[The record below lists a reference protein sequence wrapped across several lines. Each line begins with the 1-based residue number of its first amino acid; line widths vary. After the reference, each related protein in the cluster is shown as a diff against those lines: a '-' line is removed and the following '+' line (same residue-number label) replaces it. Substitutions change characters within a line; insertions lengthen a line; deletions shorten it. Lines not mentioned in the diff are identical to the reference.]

1 MATRVV
7 PREFKALVSIF
18 ETGAFFILGG
28 ENMYKSIA
36 SNIQEALPKKIITN
50 DEIEQLLEK
59 PKYQHLGDVAFPC
72 FMLAKILK
80 KAPNAIAHEISN
92 SIKSERVQEVQV
104 VGGYIN
110 LFLNKLQVTR
120 DVITQIMIAP
130 EAYGQQETQQEN
142 IVIDFSSPNIAKPFS
157 MGHLRSTVIGNAL
170 SNIAEKNGYNV
181 VRVNHLGDW
190 GTQFGKL
197 IVAFRLWGEKEL
209 VEQAP
214 IEQLLKLYVRFHD
227 EAEKNETLN
236 EEARSAFKALEDKD
250 PQAMELWSWFKS
262 ASLQE
267 FKQIYDQLHIEFDT
281 YEGEAFYN
289 DKMQSVVNELNQ
301 KQLLKESDGA
311 NVVELEDMP
320 PCLITKQDGATLYAT
335 RDLAAAFYRQAHYEP
350 SKVFYVVG
358 NEQTLHFKQVFQVI
372 SKMGYSWSGNLKHV
386 PFGMML
392 KEGKKMSTRKGR
404 VILLKDVLKEAV
416 ETASRNIEEKN
427 PTLNNKQNVAE
438 QVGIGAVIF
447 NDLKNFRLNDIEFSL
462 SQMLNFEGETGP
474 YVQYT
479 HARIHSILEIAK
491 FKANKEIPVKEL
503 EDSAW
508 AVIQL
513 LQQYPQVITDS
524 FEQVDPSLIAKYLL
538 QLARMFNKYYAN
550 TKILEEDEL
559 RDNRLQICFAVA
571 TVLKDGLKL
580 LGINSPERM

>member
-1 MATRVV
+1 
-7 PREFKALVSIF
+7 
-18 ETGAFFILGG
+18 
-28 ENMYKSIA
+28 MYKSIA
-36 SNIQEALPKKIITN
+36 SIIHEALSQKIITN
-50 DEIEQLLEK
+50 NEIERLLEK
-59 PKYQHLGDVAFPC
+59 PKYEHLGDVAFPC
-72 FMLAKILK
+72 FTLAKTLK
-80 KAPNAIAHEISN
+80 KAPNVIAQEISN
-92 SIKSERVQEVQV
+92 SIKSELVQEIQV

-120 DVITQIMIAP
+120 DVITQIMKAP
-130 EAYGQQETQQEN
+130 EAYGQQETQQKN

-170 SNIAEKNGYNV
+170 ANIAEKNGYSV

-197 IVAFRLWGEKEL
+197 IVAFRLWGDKER

-214 IEQLLKLYVRFHD
+214 IEELLKLYVKFHD
-227 EAEKNETLN
+227 EAETDETLN

-250 PQAMELWSWFKS
+250 PQSMELWTWFKS

-267 FKQIYDQLHIEFDT
+267 FNQIYDQLHIEFDT

-289 DKMQSVVNELNQ
+289 DRMQSVVDELNK
-301 KQLLKESDGA
+301 KQILTESDGA
-311 NVVELEDMP
+311 NVVELEDKP

-335 RDLAAAFYRQAHYEP
+335 RDLAAAFYRQKHYEP

-372 SKMGYSWSGNLKHV
+372 SKMGYPWSENLKHV

-392 KEGKKMSTRKGR
+392 KDGKKMSTRKGR

-416 ETASRNIEEKN
+416 ETATRNIEEKN
-427 PTLNNKQNVAE
+427 PTLNNKQTVAE

-462 SQMLNFEGETGP
+462 TQMLNFEGETGP

-479 HARIHSILEIAK
+479 HARIHSILQKAK

-503 EDSAW
+503 EESAW

-524 FEQVDPSLIAKYLL
+524 FEQVDPSLIAKYVL

-550 TKILEEDEL
+550 TKILVEDEQ
-559 RDNRLQICFAVA
+559 RESRLQLCFAVA

-580 LGINSPERM
+580 LGIQSPESM

>member
-1 MATRVV
+1 
-7 PREFKALVSIF
+7 
-18 ETGAFFILGG
+18 
-28 ENMYKSIA
+28 MYKSIA
-36 SNIQEALPKKIITN
+36 SIIYEALSQKIITN
-50 DEIEQLLEK
+50 NEIERLLEK
-59 PKYQHLGDVAFPC
+59 PKYEHLGDVAFPC
-72 FMLAKILK
+72 FTLAKTLK
-80 KAPNAIAHEISN
+80 KAPNVIAQEISN
-92 SIKSERVQEVQV
+92 SIKSELVQEIQV

-120 DVITQIMIAP
+120 DVITQIMKAP
-130 EAYGQQETQQEN
+130 EAYGQQETQQKN
-142 IVIDFSSPNIAKPFS
+142 IVIDFSLPNIAKPFS

-170 SNIAEKNGYNV
+170 ANIAEKNGYSV

-197 IVAFRLWGEKEL
+197 IVAFRLWGDKER

-214 IEQLLKLYVRFHD
+214 IEELLKLYVKFHD
-227 EAEKNETLN
+227 EAETDETLN

-250 PQAMELWSWFKS
+250 PQSMELWTWFKS

-267 FKQIYDQLHIEFDT
+267 FNQIYDQLHIEFDM

-289 DKMQSVVNELNQ
+289 DRMQSVVDELNK
-301 KQLLKESDGA
+301 KQILTESDGA

-335 RDLAAAFYRQAHYEP
+335 RDLAAAFYRQKHYEP

-372 SKMGYSWSGNLKHV
+372 SKMGYPWSENLKHV

-392 KEGKKMSTRKGR
+392 KDGKKMSTRKGR

-416 ETASRNIEEKN
+416 ETATRNIEEKN
-427 PTLNNKQNVAE
+427 PTLNNKQTVAE

-462 SQMLNFEGETGP
+462 PQMLNFEGETGP

-479 HARIHSILEIAK
+479 HARIHSILQKAK

-503 EDSAW
+503 EESAW

-513 LQQYPQVITDS
+513 LQHYPQVITDS
-524 FEQVDPSLIAKYLL
+524 FEQVDPSLIAKYVL

-550 TKILEEDEL
+550 TKILVEDEQ
-559 RDNRLQICFAVA
+559 RESRLQLCFAVA

-580 LGINSPERM
+580 LGIQSPESM

>member
-1 MATRVV
+1 M
-7 PREFKALVSIF
+7 S
-18 ETGAFFILGG
+18 
-28 ENMYKSIA
+28 
-36 SNIQEALPKKIITN
+36 QKIITN
-50 DEIEQLLEK
+50 NEIERLLKK
-59 PKYQHLGDVAFPC
+59 PKYEHLGDVAFPC
-72 FMLAKILK
+72 FTLAKTLK
-80 KAPNAIAHEISN
+80 KAPNVIAQEISN
-92 SIKSERVQEVQV
+92 SIKSELVQEIQV

-120 DVITQIMIAP
+120 DVITQIMKAP
-130 EAYGQQETQQEN
+130 EAYGQQETQQKN

-170 SNIAEKNGYNV
+170 ANIAEKNGYSV

-197 IVAFRLWGEKEL
+197 IVAFRLWGDKER

-214 IEQLLKLYVRFHD
+214 IEELLKLYVKFHD
-227 EAEKNETLN
+227 EAETDETLN

-250 PQAMELWSWFKS
+250 PQSMELWTWFKS

-267 FKQIYDQLHIEFDT
+267 FNQIYDQLHIEFDT

-289 DKMQSVVNELNQ
+289 DRMQSVVDELNK
-301 KQLLKESDGA
+301 KQILTESDGA
-311 NVVELEDMP
+311 NVVELEDKP

-335 RDLAAAFYRQAHYEP
+335 RDLAAAFYRQKHYEP

-372 SKMGYSWSGNLKHV
+372 SKMGYPWSENLKHV

-392 KEGKKMSTRKGR
+392 KDGKKMSTRKGR

-416 ETASRNIEEKN
+416 ETATRNIEEKN
-427 PTLNNKQNVAE
+427 PTLNNKQTVAE

-462 SQMLNFEGETGP
+462 TQMLNFEGETGP

-479 HARIHSILEIAK
+479 HARIHSILQKAK

-503 EDSAW
+503 EESAW

-524 FEQVDPSLIAKYLL
+524 FEQVDPSLIAKYVL

-550 TKILEEDEL
+550 TKILVEDEQ
-559 RDNRLQICFAVA
+559 RESRLQLCFAVA

-580 LGINSPERM
+580 LGIQSPESM

>member
-1 MATRVV
+1 
-7 PREFKALVSIF
+7 
-18 ETGAFFILGG
+18 
-28 ENMYKSIA
+28 MYKSIA
-36 SNIQEALPKKIITN
+36 SIIHEALSQKIITN
-50 DEIEQLLEK
+50 NEIERLLEK
-59 PKYQHLGDVAFPC
+59 PKYEHLGDVAFPC
-72 FMLAKILK
+72 FTLAKTLK
-80 KAPNAIAHEISN
+80 KAPNVIAQEISN
-92 SIKSERVQEVQV
+92 SIKSELVQEIQV

-120 DVITQIMIAP
+120 DVITQIMKAP
-130 EAYGQQETQQEN
+130 EAYGQQETQQKN

-170 SNIAEKNGYNV
+170 ANIAEKNGYSV

-197 IVAFRLWGEKEL
+197 IVAFRLWGDKER

-214 IEQLLKLYVRFHD
+214 IEELLKLYVKFHD
-227 EAEKNETLN
+227 EAETDETLN

-250 PQAMELWSWFKS
+250 PQSMELWTWFKS

-267 FKQIYDQLHIEFDT
+267 FNQIYDQLHIEFDT

-289 DKMQSVVNELNQ
+289 DRMQSVVDELNK
-301 KQLLKESDGA
+301 KQILTESDGA
-311 NVVELEDMP
+311 NVVELEDKP

-335 RDLAAAFYRQAHYEP
+335 RDLAAAFYRQKHYEP

-372 SKMGYSWSGNLKHV
+372 SKMGYPWSENLKHV

-392 KEGKKMSTRKGR
+392 KDGKKMSTRKGR

-416 ETASRNIEEKN
+416 ETATRNIEEKN
-427 PTLNNKQNVAE
+427 PTLNNKQTVAE

-462 SQMLNFEGETGP
+462 TQMLNFEGETGP

-479 HARIHSILEIAK
+479 HARIHSILQKAK

-503 EDSAW
+503 EESAW

-513 LQQYPQVITDS
+513 LQHYPQVITDS
-524 FEQVDPSLIAKYLL
+524 FEQVDPSLIAKYVL

-550 TKILEEDEL
+550 TKILVEDEQ
-559 RDNRLQICFAVA
+559 RESRLQLCFAVA

-580 LGINSPERM
+580 LGIQSPESM

>member
-1 MATRVV
+1 
-7 PREFKALVSIF
+7 
-18 ETGAFFILGG
+18 
-28 ENMYKSIA
+28 MYKSIA
-36 SNIQEALPKKIITN
+36 SIIHEALPQKLITN
-50 DEIEQLLEK
+50 NEIERLLEK
-59 PKYQHLGDVAFPC
+59 PKYEDLGDVAFPC
-72 FMLAKILK
+72 FTLAKTLK
-80 KAPNAIAHEISN
+80 KAPNVIAQEISN
-92 SIKSERVQEVQV
+92 SIKSELVQEVQV

-120 DVITQIMIAP
+120 DVITQIMKAP
-130 EAYGQQETQQEN
+130 EAYGQQKNQQKN

-170 SNIAEKNGYNV
+170 ANIAEKNGYSV

-197 IVAFRLWGEKEL
+197 IVAFRLWGDKER

-214 IEQLLKLYVRFHD
+214 IEELLKLYVKFHD
-227 EAEKNETLN
+227 EAETDEKLN

-250 PQAMELWSWFKS
+250 PQSMELWTWFKS

-267 FKQIYDQLHIEFDT
+267 FKQIYDQLHIEFDS

-289 DKMQSVVNELNQ
+289 DKMQSVVHELNK
-301 KQLLKESDGA
+301 KQLLTESDGA

-335 RDLAAAFYRQAHYEP
+335 RDLAAAFYRQTHYEP

-358 NEQTLHFKQVFQVI
+358 NEQTLHFKQVFQVV
-372 SKMGYSWSGNLKHV
+372 SKMGYPWAETLKHV

-392 KEGKKMSTRKGR
+392 KDGKKMSTRKGR
-404 VILLKDVLKEAV
+404 VILLKDVLKETV
-416 ETASRNIEEKN
+416 ETATRNIEEKN
-427 PTLNNKQNVAE
+427 PTLNNKQTVAE

-462 SQMLNFEGETGP
+462 PQMLNFEGETGP

-479 HARIHSILEIAK
+479 HARIHSILQKAK

-503 EDSAW
+503 EESAW

-524 FEQVDPSLIAKYLL
+524 LEQADPSLIAKYVL

-550 TKILEEDEL
+550 TKILVEDEQ
-559 RDNRLQICFAVA
+559 RESRLQLCFAVA

-580 LGINSPERM
+580 LGIHSPESM

>member
-1 MATRVV
+1 
-7 PREFKALVSIF
+7 
-18 ETGAFFILGG
+18 
-28 ENMYKSIA
+28 MYKSIA
-36 SNIQEALPKKIITN
+36 SIIQDALPQKIITT

-59 PKYQHLGDVAFPC
+59 PKYEHLGDVAFPC
-72 FMLAKILK
+72 FTLAKTLK
-80 KAPNAIAHEISN
+80 KAPNMIAQEIGDR
-92 SIKSERVQEVQV
+92 IKNELIQEVQV

-120 DVITQIMIAP
+120 SVITKIMLAP
-130 EAYGQQETQQEN
+130 EAYGQQQSKHKN

-170 SNIAEKNGYNV
+170 ANIAEKNGYNV

-197 IVAFRLWGEKEL
+197 IVAFRLWGEKER

-214 IEQLLKLYVRFHD
+214 IEELLKLYVKFHD
-227 EAEKNETLN
+227 EAESNDNLN
-236 EEARSAFKALEDKD
+236 EQARSAFKALEDQD
-250 PQAMELWSWFKS
+250 PEALELWHWFKG

-267 FKQIYDQLHIEFDT
+267 FKQIYDQLHIGFDS

-289 DKMQSVVNELNQ
+289 DKMQPIVEELNK
-301 KQLLKESDGA
+301 KQLLKESHGA

-335 RDLAAAFYRQAHYEP
+335 RDLASAFYRKKRYEP
-350 SKVFYVVG
+350 AKVFYVVG

-372 SKMGYSWSGNLKHV
+372 SKMGYPWAENLKHV
-386 PFGMML
+386 PFGMIL
-392 KEGKKMSTRKGR
+392 KDGKKMSTRKGR

-416 ETASRNIEEKN
+416 DTASRNIEEKN

-462 SQMLNFEGETGP
+462 PQMLNFEGETGP

-479 HARIHSILEIAK
+479 HARIHSILDKAK
-491 FKANKEIPVKEL
+491 YKADKEIPVEEL

-508 AVIQL
+508 AVILL
-513 LQQYPQVITDS
+513 LQQYPQVVIDS
-524 FEQVDPSLIAKYLL
+524 FEQVDPSLIAKYVLH
-538 QLARMFNKYYAN
+538 LARMFNKYYAN
-550 TKILEEDEL
+550 TKILVEDQQRE
-559 RDNRLQICFAVA
+559 NRLQLCFAVA

-580 LGINSPERM
+580 LGIQSPERM

>member
-1 MATRVV
+1 
-7 PREFKALVSIF
+7 
-18 ETGAFFILGG
+18 
-28 ENMYKSIA
+28 MYKSIA
-36 SNIQEALPKKIITN
+36 SIIHEALSQKIITN
-50 DEIEQLLEK
+50 NEIERLLEK
-59 PKYQHLGDVAFPC
+59 PKYEHLGDVAFPC
-72 FMLAKILK
+72 FTLAKTLK
-80 KAPNAIAHEISN
+80 KAPNVIAQEISN
-92 SIKSERVQEVQV
+92 SIKSELVQEVQV

-120 DVITQIMIAP
+120 DVITKIMKAP
-130 EAYGQQETQQEN
+130 EAYGQQKPQQKN

-170 SNIAEKNGYNV
+170 ANIAEKNGYSV

-197 IVAFRLWGEKEL
+197 IVAFRLWGDKER

-214 IEQLLKLYVRFHD
+214 IEELLKLYVKFHD
-227 EAEKNETLN
+227 EAETDETLN

-250 PQAMELWSWFKS
+250 PQSMELWTWFKS

-267 FKQIYDQLHIEFDT
+267 FNQIYDQLHIEFDT

-289 DKMQSVVNELNQ
+289 DRMQSVVDELNK
-301 KQLLKESDGA
+301 KQILTESDGA
-311 NVVELEDMP
+311 NVVELEDKP

-335 RDLAAAFYRQAHYEP
+335 RDLAAAFYRQKHYEP

-372 SKMGYSWSGNLKHV
+372 SKMGYPWSENLKHV

-392 KEGKKMSTRKGR
+392 KDGKKMSTRKGR

-416 ETASRNIEEKN
+416 ETATRNIEEKN
-427 PTLNNKQNVAE
+427 PTLNNKQTVAE

-462 SQMLNFEGETGP
+462 TQMLNFEGETGP

-479 HARIHSILEIAK
+479 HARIHSILQKAK
-491 FKANKEIPVKEL
+491 FKANKEIPVIEL
-503 EDSAW
+503 EESAW

-524 FEQVDPSLIAKYLL
+524 FEQVDPSLIAKYVL

-550 TKILEEDEL
+550 TKILVEDEQ
-559 RDNRLQICFAVA
+559 RESRLQLCFAVA

-580 LGINSPERM
+580 LGIQSPESM

>member
-1 MATRVV
+1 
-7 PREFKALVSIF
+7 
-18 ETGAFFILGG
+18 
-28 ENMYKSIA
+28 MYKSIA
-36 SNIQEALPKKIITN
+36 SIIQEALPQKLITN
-50 DEIEQLLEK
+50 DEIERLLEK
-59 PKYQHLGDVAFPC
+59 PKYEHLGDVAFPC
-72 FMLAKILK
+72 FTLAKTLK
-80 KAPNAIAHEISN
+80 KAPNMIAQEISN
-92 SIKSERVQEVQV
+92 NIKSELVQEVQV

-120 DVITQIMIAP
+120 DVISQIMKAP
-130 EAYGQQETQQEN
+130 EAYGQQETQQKN

-170 SNIAEKNGYNV
+170 ANIAEKNGYNV

-197 IVAFRLWGEKEL
+197 IVAFRLWGEKER

-214 IEQLLKLYVRFHD
+214 IEELLKLYVKFHD
-227 EAEKNETLN
+227 EAESNEKLN

-250 PQAMELWSWFKS
+250 PQAMELWTWFKS

-289 DKMQSVVNELNQ
+289 EKMQSVVDELNK
-301 KQLLKESDGA
+301 KQLLAESDGA
-311 NVVELEDMP
+311 NVVELEGMP

-335 RDLAAAFYRQAHYEP
+335 RDLAAAFYRKAHYEP
-350 SKVFYVVG
+350 SQVFYVVG

-372 SKMGYSWSGNLKHV
+372 SKMGYSWSENLKHV
-386 PFGMML
+386 SFGMML
-392 KEGKKMSTRKGR
+392 KDGKKMSTRKGR

-416 ETASRNIEEKN
+416 ETATRNIEEKN
-427 PTLNNKQNVAE
+427 PTLNNKQTVAE

-462 SQMLNFEGETGP
+462 TQMLNFEGETGP

-479 HARIHSILEIAK
+479 HARIQSILEKAK
-491 FKANKEIPVKEL
+491 FKADKEIPVKEL

-524 FEQVDPSLIAKYLL
+524 FEQVDPSLIAKYVL

-550 TKILEEDEL
+550 TKILVEDEL
-559 RDNRLQICFAVA
+559 RENRLQLCFAVA

-580 LGINSPERM
+580 LGIQSPESM

>member
-1 MATRVV
+1 
-7 PREFKALVSIF
+7 
-18 ETGAFFILGG
+18 
-28 ENMYKSIA
+28 MYKSIA
-36 SNIQEALPKKIITN
+36 SIIQEALPQKIITN
-50 DEIEQLLEK
+50 DEIERLLEK
-59 PKYQHLGDVAFPC
+59 PKYEHLGDVAFPC
-72 FMLAKILK
+72 FTLAKTLK
-80 KAPNAIAHEISN
+80 KAPNVIAQEISN
-92 SIKSERVQEVQV
+92 SIKSELVQEVQV

-120 DVITQIMIAP
+120 DVITKIMKAP
-130 EAYGQQETQQEN
+130 EAYGQQKPQQKN

-170 SNIAEKNGYNV
+170 ANIAEKNGYNV
-181 VRVNHLGDW
+181 IRINHLGDW

-197 IVAFRLWGEKEL
+197 IVAFRMWGDKER

-214 IEQLLKLYVRFHD
+214 IEELLKLYVKFHD
-227 EAEKNETLN
+227 EAESNEKLN

-250 PQAMELWSWFKS
+250 PQAMELWTWFKS

-267 FKQIYDQLHIEFDT
+267 FKQIYDQLHIQFDS

-289 DKMQSVVNELNQ
+289 DKMRSVVDELNK
-301 KQLLKESDGA
+301 KQLLTESDGA
-311 NVVELEDMP
+311 NVVELENMP

-335 RDLAAAFYRQAHYEP
+335 RDLAAAFYRQTHYEP
-350 SKVFYVVG
+350 SQVVYVVG
-358 NEQTLHFKQVFQVI
+358 NEQTMHFRQVFQVI
-372 SKMGYSWSGNLKHV
+372 SKMGYFWSENLKHV

-392 KEGKKMSTRKGR
+392 KDGKKMSTRKGR

-427 PTLNNKQNVAE
+427 PTLNNKQTVAE

-462 SQMLNFEGETGP
+462 PQMLNFEGETGP

-479 HARIHSILEIAK
+479 HVRIHSILQKAK
-491 FKANKEIPVKEL
+491 FKANKEIPVIEL
-503 EDSAW
+503 EESAW

-524 FEQVDPSLIAKYLL
+524 FEQVDPSLIAKYVL

-550 TKILEEDEL
+550 TKILVEDEQ
-559 RDNRLQICFAVA
+559 RGNRLQLCFAVA
-571 TVLKDGLKL
+571 TVLNDGLKL
-580 LGINSPERM
+580 LGIQSPESM

>member
-1 MATRVV
+1 
-7 PREFKALVSIF
+7 
-18 ETGAFFILGG
+18 
-28 ENMYKSIA
+28 MYKSIA
-36 SNIQEALPKKIITN
+36 SIIQEALPQKIITN
-50 DEIEQLLEK
+50 DEIERLLEK
-59 PKYQHLGDVAFPC
+59 PKYEHLGDVAFPC
-72 FMLAKILK
+72 FTLAKTLK
-80 KAPNAIAHEISN
+80 KAPNVIAQEISN
-92 SIKSERVQEVQV
+92 SIKSELVQEVQV

-120 DVITQIMIAP
+120 DVITKIMKAP
-130 EAYGQQETQQEN
+130 EAYGQQEPQQKN
-142 IVIDFSSPNIAKPFS
+142 IVFDFSSPNIAKPFS

-170 SNIAEKNGYNV
+170 ANIAEKNGYNV
-181 VRVNHLGDW
+181 IRINHLGDW

-197 IVAFRLWGEKEL
+197 IVAFQLWGEKER

-214 IEQLLKLYVRFHD
+214 IEELLKLYVKFHD
-227 EAEKNETLN
+227 EAKSNEKLN

-250 PQAMELWSWFKS
+250 PQAMELWTWFKS

-267 FKQIYDQLHIEFDT
+267 FKQIYDQLHIEFDS

-289 DKMQSVVNELNQ
+289 DKMQFVVDELNK
-301 KQLLKESDGA
+301 KQLLTESDGA

-335 RDLAAAFYRQAHYEP
+335 RDLAAAFYRKVHYEP

-372 SKMGYSWSGNLKHV
+372 SKMGYQWAENLKHV

-392 KEGKKMSTRKGR
+392 KDGKKMSTRKGR

-427 PTLNNKQNVAE
+427 PTLNNKQTVAE

-462 SQMLNFEGETGP
+462 PQMLNFEGETGP

-479 HARIHSILEIAK
+479 HARIHSILQKSK
-491 FKANKEIPVKEL
+491 FKADKEIPVIEL
-503 EDSAW
+503 EESAW

-524 FEQVDPSLIAKYLL
+524 FEQVDPSLIAKYVL

-550 TKILEEDEL
+550 TKILVEDEQ
-559 RDNRLQICFAVA
+559 RESRLQLCFAVV

-580 LGINSPERM
+580 LGIQSPESM

>member
-1 MATRVV
+1 
-7 PREFKALVSIF
+7 
-18 ETGAFFILGG
+18 
-28 ENMYKSIA
+28 MYKSIA
-36 SNIQEALPKKIITN
+36 SIIHEALPQKIITN
-50 DEIEQLLEK
+50 DEIERLLEK
-59 PKYQHLGDVAFPC
+59 PKYEALGDVAFPC
-72 FMLAKILK
+72 FTFAKTLK
-80 KAPNAIAHEISN
+80 KAPNVIAQEISN
-92 SIKSERVQEVQV
+92 NIKSGLVQEVQV
-104 VGGYIN
+104 IGGYIN

-120 DVITQIMIAP
+120 EVITQIMKAP
-130 EAYGQQETQQEN
+130 ETYGQQEAQHKN

-170 SNIAEKNGYNV
+170 ANIAEKNGYSV

-197 IVAFRLWGEKEL
+197 IVAFRLWGDKER

-214 IEQLLKLYVRFHD
+214 IEELLKLYVKFHD
-227 EAEKNETLN
+227 EAETDETLN

-250 PQAMELWSWFKS
+250 PQSMELWTWFKS

-267 FKQIYDQLHIEFDT
+267 FKQIYDQLHIEFDS

-289 DKMQSVVNELNQ
+289 DKMQSVVHELNK
-301 KQLLKESDGA
+301 KQLLTESDGA

-335 RDLAAAFYRQAHYEP
+335 RDLAAAFYRKVHYEP

-358 NEQTLHFKQVFQVI
+358 NEQTLHFKQVFQVV
-372 SKMGYSWSGNLKHV
+372 SKMGYPWAENLKHV

-392 KEGKKMSTRKGR
+392 KDGKKMSTRKGR
-404 VILLKDVLKEAV
+404 VILLKDVLIEAV
-416 ETASRNIEEKN
+416 ETATRNIEEKN
-427 PTLNNKQNVAE
+427 PTLNNKQTVAE

-462 SQMLNFEGETGP
+462 PQMLNFEGETGP

-479 HARIHSILEIAK
+479 HARIHSILQKAK

-503 EDSAW
+503 EESAW

-513 LQQYPQVITDS
+513 LQQYPQVIIDS
-524 FEQVDPSLIAKYLL
+524 FEQVDPSLIAKYVL

-550 TKILEEDEL
+550 TKILVEDEQ
-559 RDNRLQICFAVA
+559 RESRLQLCFAVA
-571 TVLKDGLKL
+571 TVLKDGLNL
-580 LGINSPERM
+580 LGIQSPESM

>member
-1 MATRVV
+1 
-7 PREFKALVSIF
+7 
-18 ETGAFFILGG
+18 
-28 ENMYKSIA
+28 MYKKIA
-36 SNIQEALPKKIITN
+36 SIIQDALPHKLITN
-50 DEIEQLLEK
+50 TEIEQLLER
-59 PKYQHLGDVAFPC
+59 PKYQHLGDIAFPC
-72 FMLAKILK
+72 FTLAKSFK
-80 KAPNAIAHEISN
+80 KAPDIIAIEIGN
-92 SIKSERVQEVQV
+92 NIKSDFIQEVHV

-120 DVITQIMIAP
+120 DVMAKIMIAH
-130 EAYGQQETQQEN
+130 ELYGQQEIQQKN

-170 SNIAEKNGYNV
+170 ANIAEKNGYNV
-181 VRVNHLGDW
+181 IRVNHLGDW

-197 IVAFRLWGEKEL
+197 LVAFQLWGEKER
-209 VEQAP
+209 VQQSP
-214 IEQLLKLYVRFHD
+214 IEELLKLYVKFHD
-227 EAEKNETLN
+227 EAETNKSLN
-236 EEARSAFKALEDKD
+236 EEARSAFKALEDND
-250 PQAMELWSWFKS
+250 PQAMALWTWFKS

-267 FKQIYDQLHIEFDT
+267 FKQIYEQLHIQFDT

-289 DKMQSVVNELNQ
+289 EKMQSVVDELKK
-301 KQLLKESDGA
+301 KQLLTESDGA

-335 RDLAAAFYRQAHYEP
+335 RDLAAAFYRQAQYEP
-350 SKVFYVVG
+350 SQVFYVVG

-372 SKMGYSWSGNLKHV
+372 SKMGYPWSGNLKHV

-392 KEGKKMSTRKGR
+392 KDGKKMSTRKGR

-427 PTLNNKQNVAE
+427 PTLNNKQNVAD

-462 SQMLNFEGETGP
+462 PQMLNFEGETGP

-479 HARIHSILEIAK
+479 HARIHSILEKAK
-491 FKANKEIPVKEL
+491 YTSSNEVTVMEL
-503 EDSAW
+503 ENSAW
-508 AVIQL
+508 EVIKL

-524 FEQVDPSLIAKYLL
+524 FEQVDPSLIAKYVL
-538 QLARMFNKYYAN
+538 QLARIFNKYYAN
-550 TKILEEDEL
+550 TKILVEDEQL
-559 RDNRLQICFAVA
+559 ESRLQLCFAVA

-580 LGINSPERM
+580 LGIKSPESM

>member
-1 MATRVV
+1 
-7 PREFKALVSIF
+7 
-18 ETGAFFILGG
+18 
-28 ENMYKSIA
+28 MYKKIA
-36 SNIQEALPKKIITN
+36 SIIQEALPQKIITK

-72 FMLAKILK
+72 FRLAKTLK
-80 KAPNAIAHEISN
+80 KSPNVIAKEICER
-92 SIKSERVQEVQV
+92 IKSELIQEVQV

-110 LFLNKLQVTR
+110 IFLNKQQVTR

-130 EAYGQQETQQEN
+130 ESYGQQETQQKN
-142 IVIDFSSPNIAKPFS
+142 IVIDYSSPNIAKPFS

-170 SNIAEKNGYNV
+170 ANIAEKNGYSV
-181 VRVNHLGDW
+181 VRINHLGDW

-197 IVAFRLWGEKEL
+197 IVAFRIWGEKEL
-209 VEQAP
+209 IEQAP
-214 IEQLLKLYVRFHD
+214 IEELLKLYVKFHV
-227 EAEKNETLN
+227 EAELNEKLN
-236 EEARSAFKALEDKD
+236 EEARSAFKALEDND
-250 PQAMELWSWFKS
+250 PQSMELWTWFKG
-262 ASLQE
+262 ASLLE
-267 FKQIYDQLHIEFDT
+267 FKQIYDRLHIEFDT

-289 DKMQSVVNELNQ
+289 DKMQYVVDELNK
-301 KQLLKESDGA
+301 KQLLTESDGA

-335 RDLAAAFYRQAHYEP
+335 RDLAAAFYRKVHYEP
-350 SKVFYVVG
+350 SQVFYVVG

-372 SKMGYSWSGNLKHV
+372 SKMGYSWSENLKHV
-386 PFGMML
+386 SFGMML
-392 KEGKKMSTRKGR
+392 KDGKKMSTRKGR

-462 SQMLNFEGETGP
+462 PQMLNFEGETGP

-479 HARIHSILEIAK
+479 HARIHSILEKAK
-491 FKANKEIPVKEL
+491 FKADKEISVKEL

-524 FEQVDPSLIAKYLL
+524 FEQVDPSLIAKYVL

-550 TKILEEDEL
+550 TKILVEDGL
-559 RDNRLQICFAVA
+559 RENRLQLCFAVA

-580 LGINSPERM
+580 LGIQSPESM